1 MEQYLKKQI
10 ALPQDHGSWVF
21 IFSPLLVGIIAG
33 GSFTYATFNFIIA
46 AMSTF
51 MIRQPM
57 TVAVKAYSGRRPKT
71 DLLAARF
78 WLLIYGTIAA
88 LALLGLT
95 LEGFGYIL
103 FLAIPSVPIFIWH
116 LWLVSKRSERK
127 QIDVEIIATGVLS
140 LTAPAA
146 YWIGVHGY
154 DAAGWW
160 LWVFTWLQSAASIV
174 YAYLRLEQRDLKQD
188 QASAMSRG
196 AWWRM
201 GIRALAYTSFN
212 LILSIGLSISN
223 LIPRFIFVPFLL
235 QWLETIWGI
244 THPSV
249 GWKPIKIGTR
259 QLIVSLLWTVLFIIF
274 WRTP

>member
-46 AMSTF
+46 AMSAF

-71 DLLAARF
+71 DLPPARF

-95 LEGFGYIL
+95 LEGYSYIL
-103 FLAIPSVPIFIWH
+103 FLAIPSAPIFIWH

-127 QIDVEIIATGVLS
+127 QIGVEIIATGVLS

-146 YWIGVHGY
+146 YWIGIHGY
-154 DAAGWW
+154 DATGWW
-160 LWVFTWLQSAASIV
+160 LWAFTWLQSAASIV
-174 YAYLRLEQRDLKQD
+174 YAYLRLEQRDLKQE

-196 AWWRM
+196 AWWQM

-212 LILSIGLSISN
+212 
-223 LIPRFIFVPFLL
+223 V
-235 QWLETIWGI
+235 
-244 THPSV
+244 
-249 GWKPIKIGTR
+249 
-259 QLIVSLLWTVLFIIF
+259 IVSI
-274 WRTP
+274 R